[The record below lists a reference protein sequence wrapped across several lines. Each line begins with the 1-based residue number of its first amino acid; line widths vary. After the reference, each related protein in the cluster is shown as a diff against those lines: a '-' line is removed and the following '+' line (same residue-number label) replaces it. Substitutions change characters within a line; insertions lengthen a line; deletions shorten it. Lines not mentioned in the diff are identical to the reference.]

1 MAEMPLFAEA
11 RTVVQFY
18 DLDPMNI
25 VWHGNYPRFLELA
38 RGALLDMIGYNYPE
52 MAASG
57 FIWPIVDMQIKY
69 VKPARLAQ
77 MLTIRAELLEY
88 ENRIKIGYRIREEAS
103 GELLTKAQTIQL
115 CVDAGSGELRLDCPP
130 DFIAKVKALHDKP

>member
-1 MAEMPLFAEA
+1 MGIFAEA
-11 RTVVQFY
+11 KAEVQFY
-18 DLDPMNI
+18 DLDPMQI

-38 RGALLDMIGYNYPE
+38 RGALLDRLDYNYPQ

-57 FIWPIVDMQIKY
+57 YVWPIVDMQIKY

-77 MLTIRAELLEY
+77 KLTIRATLLEY
-88 ENRIKIGYRIREEAS
+88 ENRIKIAYRINDDPS

-115 CVDAGSGELRLDCPP
+115 CVDAGTGELRLDCPP
-130 DFIAKVKALHDKP
+130 EFIRKVEALRDGA

>member
-1 MAEMPLFAEA
+1 MSLFAEA
-11 RTVVQFY
+11 RTEVQFY
-18 DLDPMNI
+18 DLDPMQI
-25 VWHGNYPRFLELA
+25 VWHGNYPRYLELA

-57 FIWPIVDMQIKY
+57 YVWPIVDMQIKY

-77 MLTIRAELLEY
+77 KLAIRATLLEY
-88 ENRIKIGYRIREEAS
+88 ENRIKIGYRISDEAS

-115 CVDAGSGELRLDCPP
+115 CVDAGTGELRLDCPP
-130 DFIAKVKALHDKP
+130 EFIAKVKALHEKR

>member
-1 MAEMPLFAEA
+1 MPIFAEA

-18 DLDPMNI
+18 DLDPMKI

-38 RGALLDMIGYNYPE
+38 RGALLDLIGYNYPE

-57 FIWPIVDMQIKY
+57 YIWPIVDMQIKY

-77 MLTIRAELLEY
+77 TLAIRAELIEY
-88 ENRIKIGYRIREEAS
+88 ENRIKIGYRIRDEAS

-115 CVDAGSGELRLDCPP
+115 CVHAETGELRLDCPP
-130 DFIAKVKALHDKP
+130 EFIAKVKALHERP

>member
-1 MAEMPLFAEA
+1 MPEMSLFAEA

-38 RGALLDMIGYNYPE
+38 RGALLDLIGYNYPE

-77 MLTIRAELLEY
+77 ALAIRAELLEY
-88 ENRIKIGYRIREEAS
+88 ENRIKIGYRISDDAS

-115 CVDAGSGELRLDCPP
+115 CVHAGTGELQLDCPP
-130 DFIAKVKALHDKP
+130 EFIAKVKALHDKP

>member
-1 MAEMPLFAEA
+1 MSLFAEA
-11 RTVVQFY
+11 RTEVQFY
-18 DLDPMNI
+18 DLDPMAI
-25 VWHGNYPRFLELA
+25 VWHGNYARYLELA

-57 FIWPIVDMQIKY
+57 YVWPIVDMQIKY

-77 MLTIRAELLEY
+77 KLAIRATLLEY
-88 ENRIKIGYRIREEAS
+88 ENRIKIGYRISDEVS

-115 CVDAGSGELRLDCPP
+115 CVDAGTGELRLDCPP
-130 DFIAKVKALHDKP
+130 EFIAKVKALHEKQ

>member
-1 MAEMPLFAEA
+1 MHLFADA
-11 RTVVQFY
+11 RTDVQFY
-18 DLDPMNI
+18 DLDPMQI

-38 RGALLDMIGYNYPE
+38 RGALLDMIGYNYPQ

-57 FIWPIVDMQIKY
+57 YVWPIVDMQIKY

-77 MLTIRAELLEY
+77 KLSIRATLLEY
-88 ENRIKIGYRIREEAS
+88 EHRIKIGYRISDETS

-115 CVDAGSGELRLDCPP
+115 CVHAETGELRLDCPP
-130 DFIAKVKALHDKP
+130 ELIAKVKALHEKP

>member
-1 MAEMPLFAEA
+1 MQLFAD
-11 RTVVQFY
+11 TQTDVQFY
-18 DLDPMNI
+18 DLDPMQV

-38 RGALLDMIGYNYPE
+38 RGALLDSLDYNYPQ

-57 FIWPIVDMQIKY
+57 YVWPIVDMQIKY

-77 MLTIRAELLEY
+77 RLSIRATLLEY
-88 ENRIKIGYRIREEAS
+88 ENRIMIGYRIRDGAS

-115 CVDAGSGELRLDCPP
+115 CVHAETGELRLDCPA
-130 DFIAKVKALHDKP
+130 DFIAKVKALHEKP